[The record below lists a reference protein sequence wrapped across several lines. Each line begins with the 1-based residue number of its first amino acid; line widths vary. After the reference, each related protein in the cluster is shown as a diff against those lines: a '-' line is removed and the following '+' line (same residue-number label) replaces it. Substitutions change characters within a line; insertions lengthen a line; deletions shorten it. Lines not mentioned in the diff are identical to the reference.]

1 MSDLQSLAKEKAAA
15 ELQRRI
21 SALRR
26 DLEVL
31 KNDHAAQGRLYSGLT
46 LKRTLAACVSATEAQ
61 RNSVITEY
69 RWAIGQALFAS
80 QAWVERLAA
89 EAAASL
95 EPLHAECEG
104 QIHKASA
111 LVRTPELAARLVSE
125 LEVAERSAA
134 NDIALALRSCFA
146 ERRRGLIRSIPSFI
160 PRLLSRIFGGGTG

>member
-1 MSDLQSLAKEKAAA
+1 MSDLESLVKEKVAAD
-15 ELQRRI
+15 LQRRI

-31 KNDHAAQGRLYSGLT
+31 KNDHAAQGCLYSGLT

-61 RNSVITEY
+61 RTSVIAEY
-69 RWAIGQALFAS
+69 RWAIDQALFAS
-80 QAWVERLAA
+80 QSWVERLVA

-95 EPLHAECEG
+95 GPLRAECEG
-104 QIHKASA
+104 QIHKACA

-125 LEVAERSAA
+125 LEVAERSAV

-146 ERRRGLIRSIPSFI
+146 ERRRGLIRCIPSLV
-160 PRLLSRIFGGGTG
+160 PRLLSRIFGGGAG